1 VDGGTSTIDYSEPWK
16 IGTGVGVRWVTP
28 IGQVRLDLAVG
39 VSEDDK
45 PLRLHFALGPE
56 L

>member
-1 VDGGTSTIDYSEPWK
+1 MDGGTATVDYSEAWK

-28 IGQVRLDLAVG
+28 IGQVRLDLAVAI
-39 VSEDDK
+39 SEEDK